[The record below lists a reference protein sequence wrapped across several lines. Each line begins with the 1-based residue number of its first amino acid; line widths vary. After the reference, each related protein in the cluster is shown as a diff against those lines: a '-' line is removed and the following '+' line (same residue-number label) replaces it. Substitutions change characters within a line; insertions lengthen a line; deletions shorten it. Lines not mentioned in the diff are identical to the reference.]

1 MNNDKKICVVGMG
14 YVGLPLAVA
23 LSKYYDVFG
32 FDYNPERISELIS
45 GKDKNQI
52 IKSEDLISGSLSFT
66 TDETCISNSEIIIVT
81 VPTPVNIDNSPDVS
95 FLKDASK
102 MIGIQLSNNR
112 KKSHKPIILYESTT
126 FPGCTEDICRPIIEE
141 FSTKKCVE
149 GFDIGYSP
157 ERTNF

>member
-102 MIGIQLSNNR
+102 MIGIQ
-112 KKSHKPIILYESTT
+112 
-126 FPGCTEDICRPIIEE
+126 
-141 FSTKKCVE
+141 
-149 GFDIGYSP
+149 
-157 ERTNF
+157 